1 MNAAPQVLVGS
12 LLLTLLFNQPGW
24 AQSITPAPD
33 GTATISTPHGNRID
47 ISGGQLSSDG
57 KNLFHSFSQFGLNQQ
72 QIANFLSNPSIHNIL
87 GRVTGGDASL
97 INGLLQVT
105 GGNSNLFLMNPAGIV
120 FGSSAQLNVPASFT
134 AVTADGIGFAN
145 YNGSINRNEFTAT
158 NTNRYADLNGSP
170 NSFSFTALQ
179 PGAIVNAANLAV
191 SQGQNLTL
199 LGGTVLSSGQLSAP
213 NGQIIVAAVPGQ
225 NVVRVSQAGSL
236 LSLELTSL
244 ELTPIN
250 NSPGSAETSSKGVA
264 LAQLLTGGT
273 LANATGTTVNEDGTV
288 TLTGSGISVN
298 AGDVVAKHLKAQH
311 ALLSATHDLT
321 LVESQLQTTGNLDLL
336 AQNSVLIR
344 DSIANPFNA
353 QAGGNLYIQGNQ
365 GIDILALNHLNKT
378 PFVSSGSMRLVS
390 DRSVSGD
397 AHFKSGKG
405 FSIRRRDHSP
415 GKFISLYDPI
425 LLVDGDVTLDSYEGT
440 SLKIE
445 ATGKIEIGDILITG
459 ADTSLCS
466 AECSDPDSPF
476 LASNLALIL
485 RSGADYTTISPET
498 YDSFG
503 DPALEGEIGTPT
515 TSEIRVGNIS
525 GSEPNLQV
533 ILEGQAGVTAKTI
546 TTRGGNLSAQSSQG
560 NVTVDG
566 IDTQSVGQGGA
577 INISAKTIQIGEL
590 AYGSSDVTS
599 LGGGA
604 TLVASEAILLNR
616 ALSPTPS
623 GLPTITARGSD
634 TVIRAGN
641 IEIGGGIFTAGGE
654 LDILAT
660 NAVRIDGALDTSG
673 ANAAIAGGQVE
684 ILGAVNTSGGNLDLN
699 STGNL
704 SASDIISTEGGSFK
718 AVSNQTLELLA
729 AVTTNGGTINLQAN
743 TISSNN
749 LDSSSFGE
757 GFGNAGGN
765 VTVTS
770 IGDITV
776 NRINTSTDND
786 SFSGGTITLTSQT
799 GSIAT
804 GNLLSSGGS
813 GGDIAVRAIERITSG
828 RIDAS
833 GRSNTGGNVLLDPR
847 QDIEVASIDAR
858 GALQGGNVLI
868 STERFFRA
876 TDTLRSGAS
885 IATDGASRG
894 GFIEIRHGG
903 GNLGVPFTVGQSNP
917 SNGTAGTLTTGDN
930 QILQGSFPYTY
941 IQGTAPSD
949 IRLIT
954 APAPVPVIP
963 PEVTLPEITPPEVTS
978 PQPPSLPI
986 SPEPSPILTIA
997 NVTKDSALQPGMS
1010 SYSNLTDANLTE
1022 VESIDINFAKE
1033 FRDHFGLG
1041 KDAAPMTIDQAR
1053 AIAANVEQETGARPA
1068 FIYVTFLPSV
1078 AKLEPKTK
1086 SLVQLP
1092 KQDHDALELIVITAK
1107 GKPIRKVIY
1116 NATRKSILAEAQRFL
1131 AAVTDRTSDEYFEP
1145 AQALYKSIIRPIE
1158 PDLKANRITNLVFL
1172 MDSGLRSLP
1181 LAALHD
1187 GQKFLIEQYS
1197 VGLMP
1202 SLSLTDTRYTN
1213 IKNSKMLAMG
1223 ASKFK
1228 DLVALP
1234 AVPIEL
1240 SLITQ
1245 HWQESRSLL
1254 NDSFTTSNLIASRRQ
1269 QPYGI
1274 LHLATHSEFKPGA
1287 PENSYIQFWNRK
1299 LRLNQIRELGLNNPP
1314 VELLVLSAC
1323 KTAIGDTESE
1333 LGFAG
1338 LAAQSGVKS
1347 ALASLWY
1354 VSDEGTLALMS
1365 EFYHQL
1371 SDSQIKIKAEAL
1383 RQAQVAMATGKV
1395 SIVKGQL
1402 QLPRSLK
1409 PGHQLLQPQS
1419 IPLASE
1425 LATLDKSDLAHPYY
1439 WAAFTLVGNPW

>member
-1 MNAAPQVLVGS
+1 MKAAPQVLLGS
-12 LLLTLLFNQPGW
+12 LLLTLLSAQPGRV
-24 AQSITPAPD
+24 QSITPAPD
-33 GTATISTPHGNRID
+33 GTGTIATPHGNRID

-72 QIANFLSNPSIHNIL
+72 QIANFLSNPSIHTIL
-87 GRVTGGDASL
+87 GRVTGGEASL
-97 INGLLQVT
+97 INGRLQVT
-105 GGNSNLFLMNPAGIV
+105 GGNSNLFLMNSAGIV

-134 AVTADGIGFAN
+134 AVTANGIGFAN
-145 YNGSINRNEFTAT
+145 RNEFSAA
-158 NTNRYADLNGSP
+158 NTNHYADLNGNP
-170 NSFSFTALQ
+170 NGFSFTALQ

-191 SQGQNLTL
+191 SGGQNLTL
-199 LGGTVLSSGQLSAP
+199 IGGTVLSSGQLSAP
-213 NGQIIVAAVPGQ
+213 GGQIIVAAVPGQ
-225 NVVRVSQAGSL
+225 NVVRVSQAGSPL
-236 LSLELTSL
+236 SL
-244 ELTPIN
+244 ELTPITN
-250 NSPGSAETSSKGVA
+250 VSRSAESRSKGVA

-273 LANATGTTVNEDGTV
+273 LAHATGTTVNADGTV
-288 TLTGSGISVN
+288 TLIGSGIPVH
-298 AGDVVAKHLKAQH
+298 AGDVVAKNLKAQH
-311 ALLSATHDLT
+311 ALLVANHNLT

-336 AQNSVLIR
+336 AQDSVLIR
-344 DSIANPFNA
+344 DSITNPFNA

-365 GIDILALNHLNKT
+365 GIDILALNHLDKT
-378 PFVSSGSMRLVS
+378 PFVSGGSMKLVS

-405 FSIRRRDHSP
+405 FSIRSRDRAP

-425 LLVDGDVTLDSYEGT
+425 LIVDGDVTLGSYEGA

-445 ATGKIEIGDILITG
+445 ATGKIEIGDIVITG
-459 ADTSLCS
+459 ADTSLCR
-466 AECSDPDSPF
+466 AECADPDSA
-476 LASNLALIL
+476 LLSSNLALIL

-498 YDSFG
+498 YDSSG
-503 DPALEGEIGTPT
+503 DPALEAEIGAPT

-533 ILEGQAGVTAKTI
+533 ILQGQAGVTAKTI
-546 TTRGGNLSAQSSQG
+546 TTRGGNLFAQSSQG

-566 IDTQSVGQGGA
+566 IDTQSVLQGGA
-577 INISAKTIQIGEL
+577 IDIRATTIGIGEL
-590 AYGSSDVTS
+590 AYGSSDFTS

-604 TLVASEAILLNR
+604 TLTASGSILLNR
-616 ALSPTPS
+616 ALSPSPS
-623 GLPTITARGSD
+623 GLPTITARGSA
-634 TVIRAGN
+634 TVIRAGSV
-641 IEIGGGIFTAGGE
+641 EVGGGISTAGGG
-654 LDILAT
+654 LNILAT
-660 NAVRIDGALDTSG
+660 DAVRIDGALNTSG

-684 ILGAVNTSGGNLDLN
+684 ISGVMNTSGGNLDLS
-699 STGNL
+699 STGTL
-704 SASDIISTEGGSFK
+704 SVLDAIFTEGGSFK
-718 AVSNQTLELLA
+718 AVSDQTLGILA
-729 AVTTNGGTINLQAN
+729 TVTTNGGNINLQADTVN
-743 TISSNN
+743 SRD
-749 LDSSSFGE
+749 LDSSSFSE

-765 VTVTS
+765 VTLTS
-770 IGDITV
+770 IGDTTV

-786 SFSGGTITLTSQT
+786 SRSGGAIALTSQT

-804 GNLLSSGGS
+804 GDLIASGGS

-828 RIDAS
+828 KINAN
-833 GRSNTGGNVLLDPR
+833 GRSNQGGNVLLDPR

-858 GALQGGNVLI
+858 GATQGGNVLI

-876 TDTLRSGAS
+876 TDTLRTGAS
-885 IATDGASRG
+885 IATDGSSRG
-894 GFIEIRHGG
+894 GSIEIRHGG
-903 GNLGVPFTVGQSNP
+903 GALGVPFNVGQRNP
-917 SNGTAGTLTTGDN
+917 TNGTAGALTTGDT
-930 QILQGSFPYTY
+930 QIVRGSFPYMYT
-941 IQGTAPSD
+941 QGTPPSD

-954 APAPVPVIP
+954 APAPV
-963 PEVTLPEITPPEVTS
+963 TPPEVTPPQLAS
-978 PQPPSLPI
+978 PPVS
-986 SPEPSPILTIA
+986 SEPSPDFNLG
-997 NVTKDSALQPGMS
+997 NVAKDREIQPGVS
-1010 SYSNLTDANLTE
+1010 SHSGLTNSNLTE
-1022 VESIDINFAKE
+1022 VESIDTKFAKE
-1033 FRDHFGLG
+1033 FRERLG
-1041 KDAAPMTIDQAR
+1041 VGKEAANVTVDQAR
-1053 AIAANVEQETGARPA
+1053 AIAANIEQETGARPA

-1078 AKLEPKTK
+1078 ATLEQKTK

-1092 KQDHDALELIVITAK
+1092 KQDSDALELIVITAN

-1116 NATRKSILAEAQRFL
+1116 NATRKAILAQTQQFL

-1145 AQALYKSIIRPIE
+1145 AQSLYNSLIRPIE
-1158 PDLKANRITNLVFL
+1158 PELKANRITNLVFL

-1187 GQKFLIEQYS
+1187 GQQFLIERYS

-1213 IKNSKMLAMG
+1213 IKNSKLLAMG
-1223 ASKFK
+1223 ASKFQE
-1228 DLVALP
+1228 LMALP

-1245 HWQESRSLL
+1245 RWQGSRSLL
-1254 NDSFTTSNLIASRRQ
+1254 NESFTISNLVASRRQ

-1274 LHLATHSEFKPGA
+1274 LHLATHSEFKPGT

-1299 LRLNQIRELGLNNPP
+1299 LKLNQIRELGLNNPP

-1323 KTAIGDTESE
+1323 KTAIGDAESE

-1371 SDSQIKIKAEAL
+1371 SDRQITIKAEAL
-1383 RQAQVAMATGKV
+1383 KQAQIAMATGKV
-1395 SIVKGQL
+1395 LIVKGQL

-1409 PGHQLLQPQS
+1409 SGDPSPHPQS
-1419 IPLASE
+1419 IPLPSE
-1425 LATLDKSDLAHPYY
+1425 LATLDKSDLSHPYY